1 MNYSVGRGS
10 AKVQSPHVAPSYER
24 EYIIGG
30 GQSQVRVWLLRVV
43 VHFRLFAAR
52 LLIYNPRVPRLSVI
66 IVSWNVRELLS
77 ACLRSLPL
85 DDPQAEVIV
94 VDSASSD
101 GTAPM
106 VRDEFPAVAL
116 IASETNLGY
125 SRGNNLGLQRARG
138 RYLLVFN
145 PDTEIVG
152 DALGAMCAFMDEHPE
167 VGALGPQMMY
177 ADGAPQPTR
186 RRFPTPLT
194 AFFESTWLQSFAPRS
209 LLSHFYAEDLPANET
224 VEVDWVVGAALLVRR
239 EAYAQVGGFDEG
251 FFMYSEEL
259 DWCRRMKAA
268 GWKVVHFPAARI
280 LHHEARSSAQ
290 VPAATHIRFNASK
303 VRYFR
308 KYHGAVFAEALRLF
322 LLANFAVQLA
332 LEWLKGLFGHKRELR
347 AARVAAYW
355 QVLTSGLKTDGVTLS
370 VNERR

>member
-1 MNYSVGRGS
+1 VGASTGAIAESHALHLALAQADS
-10 AKVQSPHVAPSYER
+10 AEVVPLLQRVKARAGLDFINLRAADGALRYTDGGAAAAAPAEEDLDRAGMLAGLDQRRQGDGGAADGER
-24 EYIIGG
+24 EH
-30 GQSQVRVWLLRVV
+30 VV
-43 VHFRLFAAR
+43 
-52 LLIYNPRVPRLSVI
+52 
-66 IVSWNVRELLS
+66 
-77 ACLRSLPL
+77 
-85 DDPQAEVIV
+85 
-94 VDSASSD
+94 
-101 GTAPM
+101 
-106 VRDEFPAVAL
+106 
-116 IASETNLGY
+116 
-125 SRGNNLGLQRARG
+125 
-138 RYLLVFN
+138 
-145 PDTEIVG
+145 VG

-167 VGALGPQMMY
+167 VGALGPQMVY

-239 EAYAQVGGFDEG
+239 EVFHQVGGFDEG

-259 DWCRRMKAA
+259 DWCRRMRAA

-355 QVLTSGLKTDGVTLS
+355 QVLRSGLRSGVIS
-370 VNERR
+370 